1 MRCCSR
7 LEYLGQVLPL
17 QWNILHNDG
26 ILTSLE
32 CLTNLRSLIKR
43 VIKRRSQPDSLRC
56 INIFVHVFLFLFLW
70 IIFKYGRHW
79 GKGGGISP
87 HLPRPRPRQFNSV
100 GYFHFW
106 NCGFV
111 LYGGNIQDVSIWMEF
126 NSIRFNS
133 VVKSNWIGRTALPLS
148 PPLPPTG
155 AGERGKDSM

>member
-1 MRCCSR
+1 MCQSVCLPVFLSVCVCWLDENGKWLMRCCSR

-79 GKGGGISP
+79 GKGGGHFPPPPPPPPPSI
-87 HLPRPRPRQFNSV
+87 QFSWL
-100 GYFHFW
+100 FSLLKLRFR
-106 NCGFV
+106 FV
-111 LYGGNIQDVSIWMEF
+111 WWKYPG
-126 NSIRFNS
+126 RFNLDG
-133 VVKSNWIGRTALPLS
+133 I
-148 PPLPPTG
+148 
-155 AGERGKDSM
+155 

>member
-1 MRCCSR
+1 MSVCLSACLSVCVCVCWLDENGKWLMRCCSR

-79 GKGGGISP
+79 GKGGGAFPPTSP
-87 HLPRPRPRQFNSV
+87 APAPV
-100 GYFHFW
+100 
-106 NCGFV
+106 
-111 LYGGNIQDVSIWMEF
+111 
-126 NSIRFNS
+126 NSIQLAIFTS
-133 VVKSNWIGRTALPLS
+133 EIVVSFCMVEISRTFQSGWNLI
-148 PPLPPTG
+148 
-155 AGERGKDSM
+155 R